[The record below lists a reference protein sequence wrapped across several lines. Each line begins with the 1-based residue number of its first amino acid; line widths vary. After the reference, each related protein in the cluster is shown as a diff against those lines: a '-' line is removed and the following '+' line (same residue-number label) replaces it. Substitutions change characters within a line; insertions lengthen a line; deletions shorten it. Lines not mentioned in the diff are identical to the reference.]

1 MNVVIESALTSRWP
15 EISLGVI
22 QCEGVGTAKETTAL
36 WNDLSV
42 FAERL
47 AHGIGSVEEIGLR
60 PAIAAT
66 KNAYRAFGK
75 DPSRYRG
82 SAEALMRRVVQQ
94 KPLYR
99 VNMIVDLNNY
109 LSLLSEC
116 PVGSYD
122 AGRIKGDVMF
132 RLGRSGESYEGI
144 GKGEVNLESLPI
156 FADDNGPFGS
166 PTSDS
171 QKLMITEGT
180 NEVLMIVISFG
191 GLEQLM
197 TDILAKARELIQTY
211 AAPEKMHAWCV

>member
-1 MNVVIESALTSRWP
+1 MKVMIDSDLKNRWP
-15 EISLGVI
+15 EIALGMI
-22 QCEGVGTAKETTAL
+22 QCEGVCASKETTAL

-42 FAERL
+42 FAEVL
-47 AHGIGSVEEIGLR
+47 ARRIDSTEAIGTC

-66 KNAYRAFGK
+66 RNAYRAFGK

-94 KPLYR
+94 RSLYR

-109 LSLLSEC
+109 VSLLSEL

-122 AGRIKGDVMF
+122 VGRIKGDVVF
-132 RLGRSGESYEGI
+132 RLGHPGESYEGI
-144 GKGEVNLESLPI
+144 GKGRVNLELLPV

-171 QKLMITEGT
+171 QKMMITAHTEQ
-180 NEVLMIVISFG
+180 VLMVIISFG
-191 GLEQLM
+191 GLTQPMSEILM
-197 TDILAKARELIQTY
+197 KAQGILQTY
-211 AAPEKMHAWCV
+211 AAPEATHTWVI